1 MILRDFHRLS
11 KISDEDMK
19 IVQLVTGSE
28 SWIESQFMTGNWA
41 NIRNQ
46 HNPMIISMIIR
57 TKGIGLKAQYILIAR
72 RKREIGLDAK
82 QPRK

>member
-1 MILRDFHRLS
+1 MNLRDFHRLL

-19 IVQLVTGSE
+19 IVELVTGSE

-57 TKGIGLKAQYILIAR
+57 PKEIGLKSQYILIAR
-72 RKREIGLDAK
+72 GKREIGLDAK